1 MRPRVVGTAV
11 VGIVASQ
18 VFSLARKA
26 PTAASGAAAQARA
39 DQTPPQTRCAPM
51 LRCVVALL
59 LVLAQPARALPRRQA
74 QRPAAG
80 SHTDQFAIM
89 LDAGS
94 SGTRAYVYG
103 WPSAADCASR
113 LAEQLVEQIGEGEQA
128 TPGLSFFAP
137 GNISGVA
144 GYLAPLVEFAQ
155 SVVPEPAQADTPIY
169 LQATAGMR
177 LLPEEQQ
184 EALLEAVRDVFA
196 ESPFDARPE
205 ETLVISGSAEGANEW
220 TAVNC
225 ELPTPVADR
234 EREDCQSL
242 CA

>member
-1 MRPRVVGTAV
+1 MQEECFVSQINVVW
-11 VGIVASQ
+11 Q
-18 VFSLARKA
+18 MEMSLIYRK
-26 PTAASGAAAQARA
+26 
-39 DQTPPQTRCAPM
+39 
-51 LRCVVALL
+51 L
-59 LVLAQPARALPRRQA
+59 
-74 QRPAAG
+74 
-80 SHTDQFAIM
+80 
-89 LDAGS
+89 
-94 SGTRAYVYG
+94 
-103 WPSAADCASR
+103 
-113 LAEQLVEQIGEGEQA
+113 
-128 TPGLSFFAP
+128 
-137 GNISGVA
+137 
-144 GYLAPLVEFAQ
+144 
-155 SVVPEPAQADTPIY
+155 
-169 LQATAGMR
+169 

>member
-1 MRPRVVGTAV
+1 
-11 VGIVASQ
+11 
-18 VFSLARKA
+18 
-26 PTAASGAAAQARA
+26 
-39 DQTPPQTRCAPM
+39 M

-59 LVLAQPARALPRRQA
+59 LVLAQPARALPRQA